1 MRGESKTVQGKKTI
15 LLLQRK
21 LFGGFVIHVP
31 VGEFLAGG
39 RLRFVVGAGNRAA
52 EAHVVGGHVISFS
65 VTLVFQEIA
74 PEMTQPQ

>member
-1 MRGESKTVQGKKTI
+1 
-15 LLLQRK
+15 
-21 LFGGFVIHVP
+21 
-31 VGEFLAGG
+31 
-39 RLRFVVGAGNRAA
+39 LRFVVGAGNRAA